1 MKNLDF
7 FHEKS
12 GVVSLDITTNPH
24 NGEEELVAI
33 GTDKSIEDLKTIV

>member
-12 GVVSLDITTNPH
+12 GVVSLDVSTNPQS
-24 NGEEELVAI
+24 GEEELVAI
-33 GTDKSIEDLKTIV
+33 GSEKSIEDLRTIV